1 MTKLHRFVHQDW
13 VSVIGAREASR
24 RDYPHRCILLHSD
37 YSGWGTEL
45 HKGNYYA
52 YVKTL
57 VLHSMYSVFKNNV
70 L

>member
-1 MTKLHRFVHQDW
+1 MTKLHRFVNAHW
-13 VSVIGAREASR
+13 VTVLGAKEAPR
-24 RDYPHRCILLHSD
+24 RDYPYRCILLHSD

-45 HKGNYYA
+45 HKDNYYA
-52 YVKTL
+52 YAETL